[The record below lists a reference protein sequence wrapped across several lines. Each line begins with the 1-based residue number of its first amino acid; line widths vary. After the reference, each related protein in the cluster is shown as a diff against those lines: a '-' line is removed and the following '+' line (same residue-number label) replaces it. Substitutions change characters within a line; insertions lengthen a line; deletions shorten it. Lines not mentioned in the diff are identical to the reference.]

1 MNPADAKRLLLKLFI
16 GFLGITAFVA
26 ILSVLSGDF
35 GEFQLKVLATTFSI
49 SAASIC
55 SMSCAAFIERKRKRG
70 LGMLGMVCCA
80 GAAAMVVGGVW
91 LEVGE
96 EIYWKSTV
104 SLIVTAVGF
113 AHAFLLALPGLDTK
127 HRWVQTASTLFIA
140 ILAVQ
145 IVVAVWAE
153 INDAGYFKLLAVVSI
168 IVVLLT
174 LVIPILMKIRKGGE
188 SSPKTLL
195 LTEAGDGTYVD
206 QQGALYQVTRIDGS
220 GSRPDETR
228 Q

>member
-1 MNPADAKRLLLKLFI
+1 MTPIDAKRLFLKLFI
-16 GFLGITAFVA
+16 GFLGVTAFVA

-55 SMSCAAFIERKRKRG
+55 SMSCAAFIEKTRKRG
-70 LGMLGMVCCA
+70 AGVLGMVCSA
-80 GAAAMVVGGVW
+80 VAAVMVVGGVW
-91 LEVGE
+91 LDIGG

-104 SLIVTAVGF
+104 SLIVAAVGF
-113 AHAFLLALPGLDTK
+113 AHAFLLALPGLDAR
-127 HRWVQTASTLFIA
+127 HRWAQTAADVFIA

-145 IVVAVWAE
+145 IVVAVWGE

-174 LVIPILMKIRKGGE
+174 LVIPILMKIQKGSE
-188 SSPKTLL
+188 SSPKTLV
-195 LTEAGDGTYVD
+195 LTETGDGTYRD
-206 QQGALYQVTRIDGS
+206 QYGIIYQVTRMDDGD
-220 GSRPDETR
+220 SRHPKA
-228 Q
+228 